1 MVAIY
6 FTALFSNY
14 TLTQFVGWIYLI
26 FAEKV
31 PEDAEE
37 DSDDLYDESEDDS
50 DTSDSDSDEED
61 SEVQSMNIK
70 SYF

>member
-37 DSDDLYDESEDDS
+37 DSDDLYDESDEDS
-50 DTSDSDSDEED
+50 DTSSDSDSDEED
-61 SEVQSMNIK
+61 SEAEVDI
-70 SYF
+70 

>member
-1 MVAIY
+1 MAIY

-37 DSDDLYDESEDDS
+37 DSDDLYDESDDDS
-50 DTSDSDSDEED
+50 DSSDSDSDEED
-61 SEVQSMNIK
+61 SEAEAVNCSVCR
-70 SYF
+70 